1 MLTKLEIENFK
12 SIHKESID
20 LGRVNVFIGENGCGK
35 TNILEALGMA
45 SAVIDGKAKNQE
57 LSFKGI
63 RVTKPSITFS
73 SFLGKRINKSININ
87 CTLSTQEKPLYFKI
101 KNDNETINSEWYD
114 ENLKWKS
121 SIGIA
126 KEKLIQSIDEDI
138 DFDLPE
144 LKYLI
149 KQIRKDAKL
158 NKEDAKD
165 FLKILMFKVTSQN
178 VENSLAEKDSVKY
191 IKSFENFKIFSL
203 STRILRGIGG
213 ADHNIPGIYGESLD
227 VLINNFSKEEM
238 EELEQYASMIS
249 WLDKI
254 IIDEE
259 DVLKLE
265 GHKLNLSQSKLY
277 FRDKFMQKKNNVF
290 SAENANEGILHA
302 LFYLALFISKDTPK
316 LFAIDNVETAL
327 NPYLGRVLIEKL
339 IKLAKK
345 HDKQILITTH
355 NPSILDGINLHDDEQ
370 RLFAVER
377 NFKGHTTVERIQI
390 KPDKK
395 VNGQRLKL
403 SELWMRNYLGAIPQ
417 YL

>member
-12 SIHKESID
+12 SIYKESID

-35 TNILEALGMA
+35 TNILEALGIA
-45 SAVIDGKAKNQE
+45 SAQNLGKVSNDE
-57 LSFKGI
+57 LALKGI
-63 RVTKPSITFS
+63 RITKPSITVSSFRGEKSKEQILIKPNFSTIKSNEFLSFIPENFNDIQSKWSFQRFNTDYSKQVDRIVKEIFS
-73 SFLGKRINKSININ
+73 SNTDQERLKKAIELHDLGKITPDIF
-87 CTLSTQEKPLYFKI
+87 QELAQF
-101 KNDNETINSEWYD
+101 
-114 ENLKWKS
+114 S
-121 SIGIA
+121 S
-126 KEKLIQSIDEDI
+126 
-138 DFDLPE
+138 
-144 LKYLI
+144 
-149 KQIRKDAKL
+149 
-158 NKEDAKD
+158 
-165 FLKILMFKVTSQN
+165 
-178 VENSLAEKDSVKY
+178 
-191 IKSFENFKIFSL
+191 FKIFSL

-213 ADHNIPGIYGESLD
+213 VSHAIPGIHGENLD
-227 VLINNFSKEEM
+227 VLINSFSKEEM
-238 EELEQYASMIS
+238 EELEHHASMIS

-254 IIDEE
+254 IIDQE
-259 DVLKLE
+259 DALKFQ

-302 LFYLALFISKDTPK
+302 LFYLALFISKKTPK
-316 LFAIDNVETAL
+316 LFAIDNIETAL

-345 HDKQILITTH
+345 YDKQVLITTH

-390 KPDKK
+390 KPDKN